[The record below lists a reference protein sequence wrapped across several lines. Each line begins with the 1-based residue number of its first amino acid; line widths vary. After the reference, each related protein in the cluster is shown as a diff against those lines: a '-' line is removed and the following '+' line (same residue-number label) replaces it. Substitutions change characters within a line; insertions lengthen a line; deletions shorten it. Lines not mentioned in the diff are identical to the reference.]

1 MKKDEKKKIIIKNN
15 KIREYKIFKKF
26 EAGLVLNGSEVK
38 SLRNYNV
45 SIDNAFFL
53 IQKNEIFII
62 KMYISDYIKS
72 SFSSSTNKEKNW
84 RWKKI
89 LLHKDEIIKIIQ
101 QIKSKNLLLT
111 PLCLFFNNKGLVKL
125 EIALAKHLKKY
136 EIKKMKKIE
145 DEKNEEKNNY
155 LYY

>member
-72 SFSSSTNKEKNW
+72 SFSS
-84 RWKKI
+84 
-89 LLHKDEIIKIIQ
+89 
-101 QIKSKNLLLT
+101 
-111 PLCLFFNNKGLVKL
+111 CYF
-125 EIALAKHLKKY
+125 
-136 EIKKMKKIE
+136 
-145 DEKNEEKNNY
+145 
-155 LYY
+155 